1 MKRNFLTALS
11 VLFLALPLAAQQ
23 PKDTLA
29 NALLWEISGP
39 GITQS
44 SWLFGTIHLIA
55 VDSFDLPDRLLA
67 RLSKAD
73 RLVLEL
79 NMDEATNPM
88 TQLSLLP
95 KMMMPD
101 GIKLRDLL
109 EDADYKLVMERLD
122 AMGLPGFL
130 MESIKPLFLSA
141 LIDPSMAPGGG
152 GVESYDMTL
161 YELAKK
167 NDMQHSGLESIEEQL
182 AAFDAVSL
190 NDQAK
195 MLVEQLR
202 ATSDST
208 MQMDDLVRFYKQE
221 NLTALQAMMDE
232 QQDMDPG
239 MMESLLYGRNR
250 RWIPIMQTMMATERV
265 FFAVGAGHLAGE
277 EGVIR
282 LLQKQGF
289 ILTPIPV
296 FH

>member
-1 MKRNFLTALS
+1 MKRILLSALS
-11 VLFLALPLAAQQ
+11 VLFLVFPLIGQHS
-23 PKDTLA
+23 KDTLA

-39 GITQS
+39 GITES
-44 SWLFGTIHLIA
+44 SWLFGTIHLISE
-55 VDSFDLPDRLLA
+55 DSFELPDRLLA

-109 EDADYKLVMERLD
+109 VEADYNLVMERLET
-122 AMGLPGFL
+122 MGLPGFL
-130 MESIKPLFLSA
+130 MEGIKPLFLSA
-141 LIDPSMAPGGG
+141 LIDPTMAPGGG

-161 YELAKK
+161 YDLAKK
-167 NDMQHSGLESIEEQL
+167 NDIKHSGLESIEDQL
-182 AAFDAVSL
+182 AAFDAVPL
-190 NDQAK
+190 EDQAN
-195 MLVEQLR
+195 MLVGQLR
-202 ATSDST
+202 ENADST
-208 MQMDDLVRFYKQE
+208 MQMDNLVRFYKQE
-221 NLTALQAMMDE
+221 NITALQAIMDE
-232 QQDMDPG
+232 QKDMDAG

-250 RWIPIMQTMMATERV
+250 RWIPIMQTMMTNERV

-289 ILTPIPV
+289 KVSPIPV
-296 FH
+296 FN